1 MVTVG
6 SRIACKKCQAQ
17 PCRRRSLY
25 DEAQV
30 SGPALV
36 FRIQRKVQK
45 LATWLVAPAG
55 RAPLAGNRSHLEIA
69 KGLKRLPPALG
80 GSSPTETWH
89 LVSTIDGSLT
99 LPVGLVSGSVDG
111 YPLPLGSS
119 PGPSQRAAGPTPAG
133 VCADTLWLPC
143 AVARNSPGPAGG
155 KVAMT
160 SRHGGSPP
168 PPPQMV
174 GPTRLCG
181 VGTLR

>member
-17 PCRRRSLY
+17 PCRRRRRSLY

-30 SGPALV
+30 SESALA

-69 KGLKRLPPALG
+69 RGLKQLSPALG
-80 GSSPTETWH
+80 GSSSTETWH

-99 LPVGLVSGSVDG
+99 LPVGLVSGSTAG
-111 YPLPLGSS
+111 LPLSLASS
-119 PGPSQRAAGPTPAG
+119 PGPSQRAAGPAPAG

-143 AVARNSPGPAGG
+143 AVARNSPGPVGG
-155 KVAMT
+155 
-160 SRHGGSPP
+160 RGERWP
-168 PPPQMV
+168 
-174 GPTRLCG
+174 
-181 VGTLR
+181 